1 MTELKLSENAKTVL
15 EKRYLQKDEHN
26 KPIETIEEMF
36 GRVANYIGDTEEE
49 RKEFLEMMTS
59 LRFLPNCV
67 TEDTMIPTTQGILTL
82 DEIPVGN
89 IDLNVYSDNDIE
101 KAELCFNNGFQNI
114 VEIVTEDGYSVQC
127 TPLHY
132 FRIID
137 ENGDYVWKQTK
148 DLKENDWISLRRDF
162 IKDHCELISLKT
174 DKKIES
180 VGTPP
185 KSIILPEYL
194 NEDLA
199 ELIGWYIGDG
209 NLRKYDL
216 RIAIYGKDKDLLERI
231 RNLSMKLFNL
241 KPSIQKPAR
250 ANIYEV
256 SLNSVVLSNYLHN
269 NNLIKVS
276 SSKAEIP
283 KLILK
288 SNKNVIKSFLRGLF
302 EADGSISDR
311 GIEFASSSQKLIKQ
325 TQILLLGLGI
335 SSRVSKRVDGFRL
348 TIKNNRDGLIYKNE
362 IGFLSK
368 RKNSRLQLIK
378 KSKNDRTHKIPNQQ
392 KKLYDWYHQNK
403 DYNLY
408 RKIARFMIKGKYKQD
423 ISEEIF
429 NFYTKQFPSLKTS
442 PVTELVDSNLVFQ
455 QVKTITKKKEKVVVG
470 DLMVPKNHTYLAD
483 GFVSHNSPTLMNAG
497 TALGMLS
504 ACFVLPIEDDMSSIF
519 EAVKLSALIHQ
530 AGGGCCSAGTVI
542 PTVEYGLVPI
552 ENIPGFSDIPIDEKG
567 HSCSQFTVFSFDET
581 TESFTRAKVS
591 HLWRFERDSFLQI
604 NFGTEGFVRVTDWHP
619 FIVYEPYPNQQSGGE
634 YVSKRADELEIG
646 DWLVTPSF
654 HDNLFVNEEPDFWWL
669 YGFFLG
675 DGSLD
680 TTKNGVR
687 LRFHSKDS
695 KYLNR
700 ISTIISSYTD
710 GISGSISTDKRT
722 ECRTLSITSRYNQR
736 ESYSDFSGN
745 FNTKLADFIK
755 RFVELNQN
763 NINKK
768 MVPRETF
775 LCPNPKALISGL
787 IDSDGWIGRDQSG
800 IATGSKEMKD
810 FIVRHLSLLGINCKV
825 RFRVDKRDR
834 KIQGSWW
841 SIEFPTGYTQLLFT
855 KKNPRKT
862 KLLSNRKIKVKSI
875 KKIKEK
881 IQFYDFTVPRYNN
894 YLGGNT
900 QFVSIHNTGF
910 AFSKLR
916 PKNDVVKTTGGIAC
930 FPASVRIHTNKGL
943 LRLEDIINSDLEIKA
958 QTHKDYCNIINKFD
972 NGYAD
977 VYETCVSNGYKLKT
991 TLNHKFLTI
1000 ENDNLV
1006 LRPLADLNVSDYVF
1020 LLAKEPNEN
1029 SPSVITLATQ
1039 LEDANEYSVDLD
1051 EDLAYFLGLT
1061 YADGNITNNGRHY
1074 FINISL
1080 NIKQKKVI
1088 EKIKQITSSKFDYEI
1103 REYRREKINKVELR
1117 IHGKKYVQ
1125 LLDENK
1131 LLKENCEFIS
1141 IPDKIFRSPLNVV
1154 CSFIAGYFDGDGHI
1168 GKKGRISVKTISE
1181 QMAQDFSNLITRIG
1195 VLSTFYLDKTIDTRG
1210 VGRKP
1215 SYRISIP
1222 TAIFKERFFKFI
1234 SPYSVK
1240 LANYVL
1246 RKGAKNRLFSY
1257 PFNVLKKISDPKKR
1271 AKISKTIIPYNS
1283 KVTTRRA
1290 LRRLIEESETFN
1302 IIGDEFEYIRMLDN
1316 LYPVQIQE
1324 ITRIGKEK
1332 VYNLEVEEVNMLSAG
1347 GFYVS
1352 NSGPLSFMEV
1362 FNAATDT
1369 VKQGGCIAA
1378 DSLIRTD
1385 MGSFPIGDLL
1395 NCPPLKD
1402 NPTQSLVYD
1411 GDNFNHAYLSMDNG
1425 ISDVIK
1431 ITTDLG
1437 IVIRPTYNHQIAT
1450 VGENGYIEWKKV
1462 EKLKVAD
1469 WLVVSL
1475 GGHEG
1480 TDQYLPI
1487 LKEQH
1492 FNSNQI
1498 TIPEKITPEIGEILG
1513 LYMADGCISTH
1524 GRLVF
1529 SINNKDSDLIQR
1541 IQDLMIN
1548 AFGLEVGIIDD
1559 KETYS
1564 DLFFYSRDLCEYFD
1578 KMGWKKTSSADAF
1591 IPEIIF
1597 KSSPLVAKSFVR
1609 GLFSGDGDVHLD
1621 GYPRYYSISKKL
1633 IYQLQQL
1640 LLGLGIVSS
1649 ITLNT
1654 NRDNSFGKKPIYN
1667 LSIIPERSLSIFRD
1681 EIGFSS
1687 TRKSTILLNRFPSKA
1702 FEYVDYIPNQSSR
1715 MKSLYHYVG
1724 AGTSKGRTKRGAD
1737 RVFYRAIQHYIT
1749 ENPKGKRNL
1758 TRKRLLKLIELFPV
1772 LKEDQHFQ
1780 EIINPQYYYSQVL
1793 AIEKDKTY
1801 TMDIEVSGSNKF
1813 VANGILVHNKRRGAN
1828 MGVLRVDH
1836 PDIMEFIT
1844 YKEDQTKL
1852 TNFNISVAVTEQFMK
1867 AVNKN
1872 EEYDLINPRTNKPVA
1887 KLNAKEVFNK
1897 IVEMA
1902 WKNGEPGIIFID
1914 RINKDNP
1921 TPEVGEIEST
1931 NPCLTGDTWVTTL
1944 DGPKMIFDLIGKQTE
1959 LLLDGEFT
1967 KSDIRGFFFT
1977 GEKDV
1982 FEIKT
1987 QSGYSIKATKDHL
2000 FKVAKRI
2007 SRQEIETEWKTLE
2020 ELEKDDRIILSNNR
2034 GTRWIGGEGLLEE
2047 GYVLGLLLGDGTFA
2061 EDQAVLSVWGES
2073 EGSISMRSFVE
2084 DYAYNLPHRSDFSGF
2099 RKQLIRDEYRL
2110 KLAEIT
2116 TLANNYGMYQGFK
2129 EINPLLEATSYDFH
2143 IGFIRGLFDADG
2155 SVQGFQNK
2163 GISIRLSQ
2171 SNVRTLETVQRML
2184 HRLGIVSRIYKNRRK
2199 TQMKL
2204 LPDGKG
2210 GMKKYHIKPQ
2220 HELIISKDNMQIF
2233 AEIVGFSDTDKQT
2246 LLEEKLSNYKRPF
2259 YRERFAH
2266 RIKEIVFVNKERV
2279 YDIQIPLKNA
2289 FSANGFHTHNC
2300 GETPLLS
2307 FESCNLGSINL
2318 SNHISEGK
2326 INWKLLEDSVRKGV
2340 RFLDNVIDK
2349 NDYILPEIE
2358 QMTKSNRKI
2367 GLGVM
2372 GFADLLVKLNIPY
2385 NSKEGVQT
2393 AGEIMDFIQKT
2404 ARDESV
2410 RLGVEKGN
2418 FPNFDKSVFK
2428 SNYEAMRNATVTTIA
2443 PTGTISLIAGCSSGI
2458 EPYYAIAFT
2467 RNVLGGKKLF
2477 DVNSIFENYLK
2488 ENGLYSEELIEKI
2501 SNQNSIQEVEEI
2513 PEEQKRVF
2521 VTSHDISPEWH
2532 IDMQAEFQKYI
2543 DNATSKTI
2551 NFPNSATREDIAK
2564 AYQLAFQKGCK
2575 GITVYRDGSR
2585 KYQVLTTKKKE
2596 KTEAQQSVR
2605 AVEKVEPRERPE
2617 VTLGRTHKIR
2627 SGCGN
2632 LYVTVNRDETGVCE
2646 VFVQVGKS
2654 GGCIT
2659 SQSEAVGRL
2668 ISLSLRSGVKLEA
2681 IVEHLA
2687 GIRCPNPNFY
2697 QGKTVLSCADGI
2709 AHVLENYID
2718 GEEIVRFNGTIA
2730 CPDCGAMLE
2739 LSEGCFTCKSCGYSK
2754 CD

>member
-49 RKEFLEMMTS
+49 KKEFLEMMTS

-67 TEDTMIPTTQGILTL
+67 TKDTLIPTEQGIISLE
-82 DEIPVGN
+82 EIPVGE
-89 IDLNVYSDNDIE
+89 IDLDVYTDNGTE
-101 KAELCFNNGFQNI
+101 KAKLCFENGNHDI
-114 VEIVTEDGYSVQC
+114 VEIETEDGYTVKC

-132 FRIID
+132 FRIIND
-137 ENGDYVWKQTK
+137 EGNYEWRQTK
-148 DLKENDWISLRRDF
+148 DMKENDWISLRRNF
-162 IKDHCELISLKT
+162 LNGSEARINLTTEKR
-174 DKKIES
+174 IEV

-185 KSIILPEYL
+185 KPINLPEFL
-194 NEDLA
+194 DENLA
-199 ELIGWYIGDG
+199 ELIGLYIGDG
-209 NLRKYDL
+209 TLRDYDL
-216 RIAIYGKDKDLLERI
+216 RIGIYGEDEDLIDYICDSSLKI
-231 RNLSMKLFNL
+231 FNL
-241 KPSIQKPAR
+241 KPSTKKLSR
-250 ANIYEV
+250 ANMIEL
-256 SLNSVVLSNYLHN
+256 SMISVHLSDFLKN
-269 NNLIKVS
+269 NDLTKVS
-276 SSKAEIP
+276 SSEAEIP
-283 KLILK
+283 KPILHANRK
-288 SNKNVIKSFLRGLF
+288 IINAFLRGLF
-302 EADGSISDR
+302 EADGTINDR
-311 GIEFASSSQKLIKQ
+311 GIEFSSSSHKLIKQ
-325 TQILLLGLGI
+325 VQFLLLGSGI
-335 SSRVSKRVDGFRL
+335 CSRLSHRKDGYRL
-348 TIKNNRDGLIYKNE
+348 HIKNNRDGILYKQE

-368 RKNSRLQLIK
+368 RKKSRYNLIK
-378 KSKNDRTHKIPNQQ
+378 KSSNDTSHKIPNQH
-392 KKLYDWYHQNK
+392 KRLYEWYQQNK

-408 RKIARFMIKGKYKQD
+408 KKIARFLINGKYKQE

-429 NFYTKQFPSLKTS
+429 KAYSKQFPNLKNS
-442 PVTELVDSNLVFQ
+442 PVAEFIDRDLVFQ
-455 QVKTITKKKEKVVVG
+455 KIRKITKLKEKAEVR
-470 DLMVPKNHTYLAD
+470 DLMVPKGNTYIAD

-530 AGGGCCSAGTVI
+530 AGGG
-542 PTVEYGLVPI
+542 
-552 ENIPGFSDIPIDEKG
+552 
-567 HSCSQFTVFSFDET
+567 
-581 TESFTRAKVS
+581 
-591 HLWRFERDSFLQI
+591 
-604 NFGTEGFVRVTDWHP
+604 
-619 FIVYEPYPNQQSGGE
+619 
-634 YVSKRADELEIG
+634 
-646 DWLVTPSF
+646 
-654 HDNLFVNEEPDFWWL
+654 
-669 YGFFLG
+669 
-675 DGSLD
+675 
-680 TTKNGVR
+680 
-687 LRFHSKDS
+687 
-695 KYLNR
+695 
-700 ISTIISSYTD
+700 
-710 GISGSISTDKRT
+710 
-722 ECRTLSITSRYNQR
+722 
-736 ESYSDFSGN
+736 
-745 FNTKLADFIK
+745 
-755 RFVELNQN
+755 
-763 NINKK
+763 
-768 MVPRETF
+768 
-775 LCPNPKALISGL
+775 
-787 IDSDGWIGRDQSG
+787 
-800 IATGSKEMKD
+800 
-810 FIVRHLSLLGINCKV
+810 
-825 RFRVDKRDR
+825 
-834 KIQGSWW
+834 
-841 SIEFPTGYTQLLFT
+841 
-855 KKNPRKT
+855 
-862 KLLSNRKIKVKSI
+862 
-875 KKIKEK
+875 
-881 IQFYDFTVPRYNN
+881 
-894 YLGGNT
+894 
-900 QFVSIHNTGF
+900 TGF

-916 PKNDVVKTTGGIAC
+916 PKNDVVKTTGGIA
-930 FPASVRIHTNKGL
+930 
-943 LRLEDIINSDLEIKA
+943 
-958 QTHKDYCNIINKFD
+958 
-972 NGYAD
+972 
-977 VYETCVSNGYKLKT
+977 
-991 TLNHKFLTI
+991 
-1000 ENDNLV
+1000 
-1006 LRPLADLNVSDYVF
+1006 
-1020 LLAKEPNEN
+1020 
-1029 SPSVITLATQ
+1029 
-1039 LEDANEYSVDLD
+1039 
-1051 EDLAYFLGLT
+1051 
-1061 YADGNITNNGRHY
+1061 
-1074 FINISL
+1074 
-1080 NIKQKKVI
+1080 
-1088 EKIKQITSSKFDYEI
+1088 
-1103 REYRREKINKVELR
+1103 
-1117 IHGKKYVQ
+1117 
-1125 LLDENK
+1125 
-1131 LLKENCEFIS
+1131 
-1141 IPDKIFRSPLNVV
+1141 
-1154 CSFIAGYFDGDGHI
+1154 
-1168 GKKGRISVKTISE
+1168 
-1181 QMAQDFSNLITRIG
+1181 
-1195 VLSTFYLDKTIDTRG
+1195 
-1210 VGRKP
+1210 
-1215 SYRISIP
+1215 
-1222 TAIFKERFFKFI
+1222 
-1234 SPYSVK
+1234 
-1240 LANYVL
+1240 
-1246 RKGAKNRLFSY
+1246 
-1257 PFNVLKKISDPKKR
+1257 
-1271 AKISKTIIPYNS
+1271 
-1283 KVTTRRA
+1283 
-1290 LRRLIEESETFN
+1290 
-1302 IIGDEFEYIRMLDN
+1302 
-1316 LYPVQIQE
+1316 
-1324 ITRIGKEK
+1324 
-1332 VYNLEVEEVNMLSAG
+1332 
-1347 GFYVS
+1347 
-1352 NSGPLSFMEV
+1352 SGPLSFMEV

-1425 ISDVIK
+1425 ISDVFK
-1431 ITTDLG
+1431 IITDIG
-1437 IVIRPTYNHQIAT
+1437 IVIRSTYNHQLAT

-1462 EKLKVAD
+1462 EKLKVGD

-1480 TDQYLPI
+1480 SDQYLPT

-1529 SINNKDSDLIQR
+1529 SIDNIDSDLIQR

-1548 AFGLEVGIIDD
+1548 SFGLEVGIIDD

-1564 DLFFYSRDLCEYFD
+1564 DLFFYSRDLCKYFD

-1597 KSSPLVAKSFVR
+1597 KSSPLVAKSFIR
-1609 GLFSGDGDVHLD
+1609 GLFSGDGDVHSD

-1724 AGTSKGRTKRGAD
+1724 AGTSKGRSKRGAD

-1758 TRKRLLKLIELFPV
+1758 TRKRLLKLFELFPV

-1867 AVNKN
+1867 AVEKN

-1902 WKNGEPGIIFID
+1902 WKNGEPGVIFID

-1921 TPEVGEIEST
+1921 PPEVGEIEST
-1931 NPCLTGDTWVTTL
+1931 NPCLTGDTWVTTQN
-1944 DGPKMIFDLIGKQTE
+1944 GPRMIFDLIGKQTE

-1967 KSDIRGFFFT
+1967 KSDLRGFFCT

-1987 QSGYSIKATKDHL
+1987 QSGYSIKATQNHL
-2000 FKVAKRI
+2000 FKVAKVI
-2007 SRQEIETEWKTLE
+2007 SRHEIETEWKSVENLSKE
-2020 ELEKDDRIILSNNR
+2020 DRIILSNNR
-2034 GTRWIGGEGLLEE
+2034 GTYWIGGEGSLEE
-2047 GYVLGLLLGDGTFA
+2047 GYILGLLLGDGTFA
-2061 EDQAVLSVWGES
+2061 EGQAVLSVWGET
-2073 EGSISMRSFVE
+2073 EGSANIRSFVE
-2084 DYAYNLPHRSDFSGF
+2084 DYTYTLPHRSDFSGF
-2099 RKQLIRDEYRL
+2099 RKQLVSDEYRL
-2110 KLAEIT
+2110 KLVEIT
-2116 TLANNYGMYQGFK
+2116 TLANKFGMYQGFK
-2129 EINPLLEATSYDFH
+2129 EVNPLIEATSYDFH
-2143 IGFIRGLFDADG
+2143 KGFIKGLFDADG
-2155 SVQGFQNK
+2155 SVQGTHNK
-2163 GISIRLSQ
+2163 GISVRLSQ
-2171 SNVRTLETVQRML
+2171 SNIRTLKVVQRML
-2184 HRLGIVSRIYKNRRK
+2184 HRLGIVSRIYQNRRK

-2210 GMKKYHIKPQ
+2210 GMKKYRIKPQ
-2220 HELIISKDNMQIF
+2220 HELVIAKDNLQIF
-2233 AEIVGFSDTDKQT
+2233 AETVGFGDTDKQA
-2246 LLEEKLSNYKRPF
+2246 LIEEKLSNYKRPF

-2266 RIKEIVFVNKERV
+2266 RIKEIVYVKKERV
-2279 YDIQIPLKNA
+2279 YDVQIPGKNA
-2289 FSANGFHTHNC
+2289 FSANCFHVHNC

-2393 AGEIMDFIQKT
+2393 AEEIMAFIQKT

-2410 RLGVEKGN
+2410 NLGVERGN

-2477 DVNSIFENYLK
+2477 DVNSIFEKYLK
-2488 ENGLYSEELIEKI
+2488 ENDLYSKELIEKI
-2501 SNQNSIQEVEEI
+2501 SNQNSIQELKEI
-2513 PEEQKRVF
+2513 PEEQRRVF

-2551 NFPNSATREDIAK
+2551 NFPYSATREDIAK

-2575 GITVYRDGSR
+2575 GVTVYRDGSR
-2585 KYQVLTTKKKE
+2585 KYQVLSTKKKE
-2596 KTEAQQSVR
+2596 KTKAQQQVR

-2617 VTLGRTHKIR
+2617 ITLGRTHKIR

-2681 IVEHLA
+2681 IAEHLA